1 MKKLFT
7 LLTSI
12 IIIIFIIT
20 GCDDIH
26 LENISANSITAP
38 SSDVVKY
45 DVVRVV
51 DGDTI
56 IIDLDGENTKVR
68 LIGIDT
74 PESVHSDESKNCEF
88 GKTASDYTKGLLS
101 NKKIS
106 LEYDKDKYDPYGRLL
121 AYVYLDDNMVNY
133 DLVVNG
139 YAVAKEYKPNTKYA
153 DVFTY
158 AQIEA
163 EKAKS
168 GMWSENITYLDCN
181 LKRDYYINY

>member
-1 MKKLFT
+1 M
-7 LLTSI
+7 
-12 IIIIFIIT
+12 
-20 GCDDIH
+20 
-26 LENISANSITAP
+26 
-38 SSDVVKY
+38 
-45 DVVRVV
+45 R
-51 DGDTI
+51 
-56 IIDLDGENTKVR
+56 
-68 LIGIDT
+68 
-74 PESVHSDESKNCEF
+74 EF
-88 GKTASDYTKGLLS
+88 FLNFLS

>member
-56 IIDLDGENTKVR
+56 IIDLDGENT
-68 LIGIDT
+68 
-74 PESVHSDESKNCEF
+74 
-88 GKTASDYTKGLLS
+88 
-101 NKKIS
+101 
-106 LEYDKDKYDPYGRLL
+106 
-121 AYVYLDDNMVNY
+121 
-133 DLVVNG
+133 
-139 YAVAKEYKPNTKYA
+139 
-153 DVFTY
+153 
-158 AQIEA
+158 
-163 EKAKS
+163 
-168 GMWSENITYLDCN
+168 
-181 LKRDYYINY
+181 